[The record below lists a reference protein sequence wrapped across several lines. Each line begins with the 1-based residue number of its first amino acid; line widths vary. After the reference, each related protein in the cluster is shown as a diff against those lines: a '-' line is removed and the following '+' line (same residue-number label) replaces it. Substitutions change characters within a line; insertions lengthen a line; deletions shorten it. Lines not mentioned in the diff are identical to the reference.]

1 MKFVPKAVIGVDE
14 AGRGPLAGPVAV
26 GFVLVPKG
34 FDVAKEFPGVDD
46 SKKLTEGKREEL
58 FEMLT
63 RRAERGDI
71 SYCVRYGSHA
81 MIDARGMTRV
91 VRAAIGR
98 GVRTLA
104 PESRGVHVYLDGL
117 LHAPQEYSQETV
129 IHGDSLIP
137 IISLASIAAKVSRDR
152 LMQRY
157 EKKFPGYGFAVHK
170 GYGTKLHYQMLSEL
184 GPSEIHRRSYLP
196 SR

>member
-1 MKFVPKAVIGVDE
+1 MASGKFVLGIDE

-26 GFVLVPKG
+26 GFVMVPKG

-46 SKKLTEGKREEL
+46 SKKLSEGKREAL

-63 RRAERGDI
+63 RRAERGDVQF
-71 SYCVRYGSHA
+71 CVRYGSHA

-104 PESRGVHVYLDGL
+104 PESAGVHIYLDGL
-117 LHAPQEYSQETV
+117 LHAPVQYSQETV
-129 IHGDSLIP
+129 IHGDALIP

-152 LMQRY
+152 LMHRY
-157 EKKFPGYGFAVHK
+157 EKQFPGYGFAVHK
-170 GYGTKLHYQMLSEL
+170 GYGTKLHYQILEKY
-184 GPSEIHRRSYLP
+184 GPSEIHRRSYL
-196 SR
+196 SSL